1 MTADFLWNPWLLGLF
16 LATGLLYS
24 VGSGFF
30 QIFEF
35 RLWWHTTAGS
45 LIQKQNPRS
54 GGLSS
59 LQALTTAL
67 ASTMGT
73 GSIAGVAAA
82 LTLGGPGA
90 VFWMWISAL
99 LGMMTSCGEKL
110 LSVKYQHSGSSGSLL
125 GGPMY
130 YIRDG
135 LGSPLL
141 SVCFCLACIP
151 ATLTGGNLIQSS
163 SIAASLEAAFHLPR
177 LPVGLATAL
186 LAGLVMVGG
195 VGRIAAVS
203 STLVPAMAALYLGSG
218 GLVLLLHWNK
228 IPEAL
233 GLIFSCA
240 LSPAAALSGGAGWT
254 VSAALRYGVA
264 RGVFTNEAGLGTS
277 AIAHGTAQTDH
288 PARQG
293 MWGIFEVFLSTLLVC
308 TVTALAVL
316 VSGLPLSP
324 DGLTGAP
331 LTAAA
336 FGSALGPVGEGVVAF
351 SLLLFAFSSILG
363 WSYYGEVCLDFL
375 SGVRL
380 VPLYRAVFL
389 LCTLTGA
396 LWSPQVI
403 WQLVDL
409 CNALMA
415 LPNLAALLILA
426 PQALGDLRRW
436 SVRTGGKKTSG
447 KAKKL

>member
-163 SIAASLEAAFHLPR
+163 SIASSLEAAFHLPR